1 MKIDINWCQDG
12 LWYTRS
18 HKDEEVT
25 HLFRL
30 GTTTYQGMKIY
41 EIIIGKLAIKW
52 SFL

>member
-1 MKIDINWCQDG
+1 MIKVKWAKEG

-30 GTTTYQGMKIY
+30 GSTTYQGMKIY
-41 EIIIGKLAIKW
+41 EIIIWRLIIKW
-52 SFL
+52 AFI